1 VDLSLSLSLSEKN
14 STQKSEGSICDFDL
28 RTEVREL
35 NTLVLSGICDGSFF
49 AAEGV
54 SIEGD
59 CKCIQA
65 LM

>member
-1 VDLSLSLSLSEKN
+1 VDLSLSLSEKN
-14 STQKSEGSICDFDL
+14 SDKKSEASICDFDL

-35 NTLVLSGICDGSFF
+35 NTLVLSGICDGSLF